1 MNSDQAE
8 SVREFV
14 EVAQKVSCK
23 DVSHLESFFQD
34 IIDQGGE
41 GIILRDPNAVLQ
53 PGRSQGFLKH
63 KVINI
68 FPFLKRILLMLRMK
82 KFRDAE
88 ARVVAAVGMNQWQC
102 EL

>member
-8 SVREFV
+8 SVREFA
-14 EVAQKVSCK
+14 EVAPKVGCK

-63 KVINI
+63 KVQE
-68 FPFLKRILLMLRMK
+68 FFFLFKVCLLIR
-82 KFRDAE
+82 FE
-88 ARVVAAVGMNQWQC
+88 
-102 EL
+102 EI